1 MKRCATCQR
10 TFADDN
16 LTFCLDDGSPLL
28 RVDANWAD
36 SPATAFIPEPR
47 ATNPQPP
54 PQVFNQGSAPGIQFN
69 NRTLALIGSSL
80 LILGV
85 FMPLISLLGL
95 ISISYF
101 QLAQFSSAFFTAIVV
116 ALIGIASLIL
126 ALKNNYKPLIAGGI
140 LALAILLID
149 FFRIKSA
156 IASGLPLLQLPGAR
170 PGINPAMMGQ
180 ALQTVIQISWGMF
193 VMIAG
198 AILLIVAG
206 AKKDKALLSSTDWN
220 RNPPPPMNYS

>member
-1 MKRCATCQR
+1 MKRCSTCQR

-16 LTFCLDDGSPLL
+16 LTFCLDDGSPLQN
-28 RVDANWAD
+28 VDTNWAD

-47 ATNPQPP
+47 QTNPHQP
-54 PQVFNQGSAPGIQFN
+54 QLFNQPANPGIQFN
-69 NRTLALIGSSL
+69 SRTFGIIGASL
-80 LILGV
+80 LVLGV
-85 FMPLISLLGL
+85 FMPLITFLGL

-101 QLAQFSSAFFTAIVV
+101 QLSQFSAAFSTGIVV
-116 ALIGIASLIL
+116 ALIGIASLIM
-126 ALKNNYKPLIAGGI
+126 ALKNTYKPLIAAGI
-140 LALAILLID
+140 LAIVILLVD

-156 IASGLPLLQLPGAR
+156 IASGLPLLQFPGAR

-198 AILLIVAG
+198 AVLLIVAG
-206 AKKDKALLSSTDWN
+206 AKKDKALLNSTDWS

>member
-1 MKRCATCQR
+1 MKRCPTCQR

-16 LTFCLDDGSPLL
+16 LTFCLDDGSPLQK
-28 RVDANWAD
+28 VDTDWAD

-47 ATNPQPP
+47 QTNPHQPP
-54 PQVFNQGSAPGIQFN
+54 QLFNQPANPGLQFN
-69 NRTLALIGSSL
+69 SRTLGIIGASL
-80 LILGV
+80 LVLGV
-85 FMPLISLLGL
+85 FMPLITLLGL

-101 QLAQFSSAFFTAIVV
+101 QLSQLSAVFSTGIIV
-116 ALIGIASLIL
+116 ALIGIASLIM
-126 ALKNNYKPLIAGGI
+126 ALKNTYRPLIAAGV
-140 LALAILLID
+140 LAIVILLVD

-156 IASGLPLLQLPGAR
+156 IASGLPLLQFPGAR

-180 ALQTVIQISWGMF
+180 ALQSVIQISWGMF

-206 AKKDKALLSSTDWN
+206 VKKDKARLNSTDWN
-220 RNPPPPMNYS
+220 RNPPPMSYS

>member
-1 MKRCATCQR
+1 MKRCSTCQR
-10 TFADDN
+10 TFTDDN

-28 RVDANWAD
+28 RVDTNWAD

-47 ATNPQPP
+47 QTNPQPQP
-54 PQVFNQGSAPGIQFN
+54 VFNQVSNSGIQFN
-69 NRTLALIGSSL
+69 SRTLAIIGSSL
-80 LILGV
+80 LTIGV

-101 QLAQFSSAFFTAIVV
+101 QLAQFSSAFFTGIVV
-116 ALIGIASLIL
+116 AVIGIASLIL
-126 ALKNNYKPLIAGGI
+126 ALKNQYKPLIAAGI
-140 LALAILLID
+140 MALAILLMD

-156 IASGLPLLQLPGAR
+156 IASGIPLLQLPGTR

-193 VMIAG
+193 IMIAG

-206 AKKDKALLSSTDWN
+206 AKKDKALLNSTDWN

>member
-1 MKRCATCQR
+1 MKRCSTCQR

-28 RVDANWAD
+28 RVDTNWAD
-36 SPATAFIPEPR
+36 SQATAFVPEPR
-47 ATNPQPP
+47 VTNPQ
-54 PQVFNQGSAPGIQFN
+54 QQQIFNQGSNAAIQFN
-69 NRTLALIGSSL
+69 SRTLAIIGSSL

-85 FMPLISLLGL
+85 FMPLISFLGL

-101 QLAQFSSAFFTAIVV
+101 QLAQFSSAFFTGIVV

-126 ALKNNYKPLIAGGI
+126 ALKNQYKPLIAAGI
-140 LALAILLID
+140 LVLVILLID

-170 PGINPAMMGQ
+170 PGMNPAMMGE

-198 AILLIVAG
+198 GILLIVAG

>member
-1 MKRCATCQR
+1 MKRCSTCQR

-28 RVDANWAD
+28 RVDTNWAD
-36 SPATAFIPEPR
+36 SPATAYIPEPR
-47 ATNPQPP
+47 QTNPQQQ
-54 PQVFNQGSAPGIQFN
+54 QVFNQAVNSGIQFN
-69 NRTLALIGSSL
+69 SRTLAIIGASL
-80 LILGV
+80 LIIGV
-85 FMPLISLLGL
+85 FMPLISFLGL

-101 QLAQFSSAFFTAIVV
+101 QLAQFSAAFFTGIVV

-126 ALKNNYKPLIAGGI
+126 ALKNQYKPLIAAGI
-140 LALAILLID
+140 LALVILLID
-149 FFRIKSA
+149 FFRVKSA

-206 AKKDKALLSSTDWN
+206 AKKDKALLNSTDWN